1 MIPKLIHHIWI
12 GNKSIPDEFIS
23 FRDKWKLMYPDY
35 NFIFWTDELVESSK
49 IIDDSIK
56 KYYYCINF

>member
-23 FRDKWKLMYPDY
+23 FRDKWKLMYPVDI
-35 NFIFWTDELVESSK
+35 NRLHLIERTPNISSSMLRK
-49 IIDDSIK
+49 LK
-56 KYYYCINF
+56 FV